1 MLVFCYLFSQLLTV
15 IFLIIL
21 RLIIKLCNISILGF
35 KSVTIFQLSFSPELI
50 LAHHHHAN
58 ILVDRPT
65 SQVALRS
72 KPSRCMVDVM
82 YTRQSI

>member
-1 MLVFCYLFSQLLTV
+1 MLVFCYLFSQLLAV

-21 RLIIKLCNISILGF
+21 MLIIKLCNISILGF

-58 ILVDRPT
+58 ILVDRAT